1 MYKSKHKMYIT
12 QTTQMS
18 FKIVHRHK
26 TTKPVCVLQ
35 CWCVF
40 DSQKEIIV
48 ATIFQTA
55 SGRRKA
61 ARPAQKYENF
71 NHEWRTLAHDFTPK
85 ISVFVR
91 KIRVWNS

>member
-1 MYKSKHKMYIT
+1 MDTRQKYTLSNR
-12 QTTQMS
+12 
-18 FKIVHRHK
+18 KIK
-26 TTKPVCVLQ
+26 TKTYHQ